1 MIVLLCHTSIRND
14 NHDGISMCVRIR
26 MGIRDIV
33 IMSMRIII
41 RVRGR
46 VRGVCSVSV
55 SVSIR
60 IRCR

>member
-1 MIVLLCHTSIRND
+1 MIVLLCDTSIPND
-14 NHDGISMCVRIR
+14 NRDGISMCVRIR
-26 MGIRDIV
+26 MGIRDSDIR
-33 IMSMRIII
+33 SMRIIS

-46 VRGVCSVSV
+46 VRGVCSVIV